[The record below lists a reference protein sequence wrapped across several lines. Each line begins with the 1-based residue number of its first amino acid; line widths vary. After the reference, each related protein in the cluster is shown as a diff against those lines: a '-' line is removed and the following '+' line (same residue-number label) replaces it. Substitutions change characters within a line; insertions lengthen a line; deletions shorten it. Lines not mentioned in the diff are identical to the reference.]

1 MKELMKRLAAA
12 GFVEGQMRENEKM
25 ARHTTMRVGGPADL
39 LVEPDGE
46 AQLASAFQI
55 ARALGVPYMVLGG
68 GSNLI
73 VRDRGVRG
81 MVVKLSDRMGGMS
94 IEGNRVTAQAGAR
107 LSGVAGAA
115 QKAGLGGFEFAAGI
129 PGTVGGA
136 VLMNAGAYGGE
147 IKDVLVSAKVLE
159 DGAVRVYDNTELE
172 FGYRASRV
180 MKSGGV
186 IVEAVFEL
194 IPDAPEE
201 IARRM
206 ADLAARRR
214 DKQPLNFPSSGSTF
228 KRPEGH
234 FAGALIEN
242 AGFKGFALGGAK
254 VSEKHA
260 GFVVNHQDATAAD
273 VTALIEQVR
282 AAVYAH
288 SGVTLELEVRIVG
301 EE

>member
-55 ARALGVPYMVLGG
+55 ARALGVPYMVVGG